1 MTRTLAEQSADRR
14 PSLPRRGF
22 TLIELLAVIGLL
34 AVVLG
39 IAVPAF
45 RSMLNA
51 SELSSAENTL
61 RVGVTVARDLA
72 LRGDGDAAL
81 VVIRDPDGRTRLVPV
96 VRVGTLLDSI
106 ENPFVTG
113 SFDPIEDPGIERD
126 VFAPIPLASPL
137 ELPGAWSVAGFADPN
152 TIDRELDST
161 LGTFEGWYDSAGYG
175 DNGSVSTAAQDAR
188 LEGNW
193 LLPETWL
200 YERVMQAP
208 GAPPPS
214 GYSPLVTGADNANRT
229 PRQTFMIRFESGTGL
244 LARSD
249 RPAIV
254 VDARPSSLGRGVLPV
269 EMRWARA
276 DRMEDARVWARRV
289 LETTDIDGD
298 GASPFLDPLARTRD
312 ETLRVVTI
320 GNYSNDTVLAG
331 SVSRVALFREDQLA
345 QDLEVRRYDRERDW
359 LYASLEDAGRMEF
372 DLGLFSANASIFQGQ
387 GDVRIGLNRWV
398 QGDTNFIAAGGFASS
413 DTDNDGNVYGDREDG
428 GGPADQPRA
437 RIFFI
442 HPATGDLQEVVR

>member
-1 MTRTLAEQSADRR
+1 MRHPIARQSETLSNGGARR
-14 PSLPRRGF
+14 AF

-45 RSMLNA
+45 RGMLNA
-51 SELSSAENTL
+51 SELSSAENSL

-81 VVIRDPDGRTRLVPV
+81 VVIRDPDGRTRLVPAV
-96 VRVGTLLDSI
+96 HVGTVLDSV
-106 ENPFVTG
+106 ENPFVAG
-113 SFDPIEDPGIERD
+113 SFNPIDDPGIRRD

-137 ELPGAWSVAGFADPN
+137 EMPGAWSVAGFAAPN
-152 TIDRELDST
+152 TVDRVLST
-161 LGTFEGWYDSAGYG
+161 ADGTFEGWYDSAAYG
-175 DNGSVSTAAQDAR
+175 DNGSMSTDAEDAR

-193 LLPETWL
+193 VLPETWL
-200 YERVMQAP
+200 FERVMQAP
-208 GAPPPS
+208 GATPPS
-214 GYSPLVTGADNANRT
+214 GYSPLVTGAENANRT
-229 PRQTFMIRFESGTGL
+229 PRQSFMIRFESGTGL

-249 RPAIV
+249 RPALV
-254 VDARPSSLGRGVLPV
+254 VDARPSSLGRGDLPV
-269 EMRWARA
+269 EMRWAKA
-276 DRMEDARVWARRV
+276 DRMEDARDWTRRV

-345 QDLEVRRYDRERDW
+345 QDLEVGRYDREQDW
-359 LYASLEDAGRMEF
+359 LYSSLEDAGRMEF
-372 DLGLFSANASIFQGQ
+372 NLALFDANSTLFQDQ
-387 GDVRIGLNRWV
+387 GDVRVGINRWI
-398 QGDTNFIAAGGFASS
+398 QGDTNFIEAGSFDGS
-413 DTDNDGNVYGDREDG
+413 DGDGDGNIYGDQEDSLS
-428 GGPADQPRA
+428 ADQPRA

-442 HPATGDLQEVVR
+442 HSATGDLQEVQR